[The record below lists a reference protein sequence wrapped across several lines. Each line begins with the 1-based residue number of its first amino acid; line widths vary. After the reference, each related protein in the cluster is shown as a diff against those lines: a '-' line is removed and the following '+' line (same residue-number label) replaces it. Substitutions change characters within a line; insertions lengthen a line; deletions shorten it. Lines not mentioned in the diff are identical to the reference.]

1 MGKFWR
7 KVKSAF
13 KKVAA
18 VALVVIAIVNPALI
32 PAIGNS
38 ILTTL
43 GVAAPSVAAAT
54 AAGSAAITTASS
66 LAQGNSLKDSLKAGA
81 VSGVTSFVGI
91 STATSTGSSAI
102 GSAAG
107 SAAGTVVA
115 GGRPEDIIRNAV
127 SGGIGAGVGD
137 AVGSTEFGKT
147 TGVGT
152 AAGKGVG
159 TFIATGGN
167 VKEAINVAVN
177 TQLIDLA
184 NVGYQN
190 YKDNAYKATLSPEQ
204 QAAADAQKLVDTSKA
219 QPGTQLADAGT
230 GTITDAGNQLG
241 EVRVTA
247 GREAGAVENVLPYT
261 STTVTKPTSK
271 PAGTLP
277 EVKVTAK
284 REPGAPENVLPY
296 TSTNVS
302 KPSVSV
308 PGQSKPG
315 GEIVV
320 TAKREPGAP
329 ENVLPFTVTDSLPEV
344 KVTAQRETDSLPE
357 VKVTGEREI
366 VEENQPVAEKPAKE
380 APAKTIYPP
389 FYFTGVAPT
398 SGSPLAQG
406 LNLSSGAPLPTTGLT
421 SSRGAGE
428 IESKESGKKRS
439 TVWNEESL
447 RLKDA
452 LGL

>member
-32 PAIGNS
+32 PEIGS
-38 ILTTL
+38 YLT
-43 GVAAPSVAAAT
+43 GSSAAYTAGTMTAAQMAAAS

-66 LAQGNSLKDSLKAGA
+66 LAQGNSLEDSLKAGA

-91 STATSTGSSAI
+91 STATATGSSAI

-159 TFIATGGN
+159 TFIATGGD
-167 VKEAINVAVN
+167 VKQAIDVAVN

-190 YKDNAYKATLSPEQ
+190 YKDNANKATLSLEQ
-204 QAAADAQKLVDTSKA
+204 RAAADAQKLVDTSKA
-219 QPGTQLADAGT
+219 QPGTQLADAST
-230 GTITDAGNQLG
+230 GTMTDAGNQLG

-261 STTVTKPTSK
+261 STNVT
-271 PAGTLP
+271 
-277 EVKVTAK
+277 
-284 REPGAPENVLPY
+284 
-296 TSTNVS
+296 

-320 TAKREPGAP
+320 KAKREPGAP

-344 KVTAQRETDSLPE
+344 KVTGQ
-357 VKVTGEREI
+357 REI

-380 APAKTIYPP
+380 APLKTIKPSM
-389 FYFTGVAPT
+389 YFTGVAPT

-452 LGL
+452 LGV

>member
-7 KVKSAF
+7 KAKSAF

-43 GVAAPSVAAAT
+43 GVAAPSAAAAT

-66 LAQGNSLKDSLKAGA
+66 LAQGNSLEDSLKAGA

-167 VKEAINVAVN
+167 VEEAINVAVN
-177 TQLIDLA
+177 TQLVDLA

-190 YKDNAYKATLSPEQ
+190 YKDNAYKATLSLEQ

-230 GTITDAGNQLG
+230 GTMTDAGNQLG
-241 EVRVTA
+241 EIRVTA

-261 STTVTKPTSK
+261 STTVTKPPSK

-277 EVKVTAK
+277 EVKVTA
-284 REPGAPENVLPY
+284 
-296 TSTNVS
+296 
-302 KPSVSV
+302 
-308 PGQSKPG
+308 Q
-315 GEIVV
+315 
-320 TAKREPGAP
+320 REPGAP

-344 KVTAQRETDSLPE
+344 KVTGQ
-357 VKVTGEREI
+357 REI
-366 VEENQPVAEKPAKE
+366 VEENQPIPEKSAKE
-380 APAKTIYPP
+380 APAKTVYPSM
-389 FYFTGVAPT
+389 YFTGVAPT

-452 LGL
+452 LGV

>member
-43 GVAAPSVAAAT
+43 GVAAPSAAAAT

-91 STATSTGSSAI
+91 STATSTGSPAI

-167 VKEAINVAVN
+167 VEEAINVAVN
-177 TQLIDLA
+177 TQLVDLA

-190 YKDNAYKATLSPEQ
+190 YKDNAYKATLSTEQ

-230 GTITDAGNQLG
+230 GTMTDAGNQLG
-241 EVRVTA
+241 EIRVTA

-261 STTVTKPTSK
+261 STTVTKPSSK

-277 EVKVTAK
+277 EVKVTA
-284 REPGAPENVLPY
+284 
-296 TSTNVS
+296 
-302 KPSVSV
+302 
-308 PGQSKPG
+308 Q
-315 GEIVV
+315 
-320 TAKREPGAP
+320 REPGAP

-344 KVTAQRETDSLPE
+344 Q
-357 VKVTGEREI
+357 VTGQREI
-366 VEENQPVAEKPAKE
+366 VEENQPIPEKSAKE
-380 APAKTIYPP
+380 APAKTVYPSM
-389 FYFTGVAPT
+389 YFTGVAPT

-452 LGL
+452 LGV

>member
-32 PAIGNS
+32 PQIGS
-38 ILTTL
+38 YLT
-43 GVAAPSVAAAT
+43 GSSAAYTAGTMTAAQMAAAS

-159 TFIATGGN
+159 TFIATGGD
-167 VKEAINVAVN
+167 VKQAIDVAVN

-190 YKDNAYKATLSPEQ
+190 YKDNANKATLSLEQ
-204 QAAADAQKLVDTSKA
+204 RAAADAQKLVDTSKA

-230 GTITDAGNQLG
+230 GTMTDAGNQLG

-296 TSTNVS
+296 TST
-302 KPSVSV
+302 
-308 PGQSKPG
+308 
-315 GEIVV
+315 
-320 TAKREPGAP
+320 
-329 ENVLPFTVTDSLPEV
+329 DSL
-344 KVTAQRETDSLPE
+344 SE

-380 APAKTIYPP
+380 APLKTIKPSM
-389 FYFTGVAPT
+389 YFTGVAPT

-452 LGL
+452 LGV

>member
-43 GVAAPSVAAAT
+43 GVAAPSAAAAA

-167 VKEAINVAVN
+167 VEEAINVAVN
-177 TQLIDLA
+177 TQLVDLA

-190 YKDNAYKATLSPEQ
+190 YKDNAYKATLSLEQ

-230 GTITDAGNQLG
+230 GTMTDAGNQLG

-296 TSTNVS
+296 TST
-302 KPSVSV
+302 
-308 PGQSKPG
+308 
-315 GEIVV
+315 
-320 TAKREPGAP
+320 
-329 ENVLPFTVTDSLPEV
+329 DSL
-344 KVTAQRETDSLPE
+344 SE

-380 APAKTIYPP
+380 APLKTIKPSM
-389 FYFTGVAPT
+389 YFTGVAPT
-398 SGSPLAQG
+398 SGSPLAEG

-452 LGL
+452 LGV

>member
-43 GVAAPSVAAAT
+43 GVAAPSAAAAT

-167 VKEAINVAVN
+167 VEEAINVAVN
-177 TQLIDLA
+177 TQLVDLA

-204 QAAADAQKLVDTSKA
+204 RAAADAQKLVDTSKA

-230 GTITDAGNQLG
+230 GTMTDAGNQLG

-261 STTVTKPTSK
+261 STNVT
-271 PAGTLP
+271 
-277 EVKVTAK
+277 
-284 REPGAPENVLPY
+284 
-296 TSTNVS
+296 

-320 TAKREPGAP
+320 KAKREPGAP

-366 VEENQPVAEKPAKE
+366 VEENQPIAEKPAKE
-380 APAKTIYPP
+380 APTKTIYPSM
-389 FYFTGVAPT
+389 YFTGVAPT

-452 LGL
+452 LGV

>member
-43 GVAAPSVAAAT
+43 GVAAPSAAAAT

-159 TFIATGGN
+159 TFIATGGD
-167 VKEAINVAVN
+167 VKQAIDVAVN

-190 YKDNAYKATLSPEQ
+190 YKDNANKATLSLEQ
-204 QAAADAQKLVDTSKA
+204 RAAADAQKLVDTSKA

-230 GTITDAGNQLG
+230 GTMTDAGNQLG

-296 TSTNVS
+296 TST
-302 KPSVSV
+302 
-308 PGQSKPG
+308 
-315 GEIVV
+315 
-320 TAKREPGAP
+320 
-329 ENVLPFTVTDSLPEV
+329 
-344 KVTAQRETDSLPE
+344 DSLPE

-380 APAKTIYPP
+380 APLKTIKPSM
-389 FYFTGVAPT
+389 YFTGVAPT
-398 SGSPLAQG
+398 SGSPLAEG

-452 LGL
+452 LGV

>member
-43 GVAAPSVAAAT
+43 GVAAPTAAAAT

-167 VKEAINVAVN
+167 VEEAINVAVN
-177 TQLIDLA
+177 TQLVDLA

-230 GTITDAGNQLG
+230 GTMTDAGNQLG
-241 EVRVTA
+241 EIRVTA

-261 STTVTKPTSK
+261 STTVTKPSSK

-277 EVKVTAK
+277 EVKVTA
-284 REPGAPENVLPY
+284 
-296 TSTNVS
+296 
-302 KPSVSV
+302 
-308 PGQSKPG
+308 Q
-315 GEIVV
+315 
-320 TAKREPGAP
+320 REPGAP

-344 KVTAQRETDSLPE
+344 KVTGQ
-357 VKVTGEREI
+357 REI
-366 VEENQPVAEKPAKE
+366 VEENQPIPEKSAKE
-380 APAKTIYPP
+380 APAKIVYPSM
-389 FYFTGVAPT
+389 YFTGVAPT

-452 LGL
+452 LGV

>member
-43 GVAAPSVAAAT
+43 GVAAPSAAAAT

-66 LAQGNSLKDSLKAGA
+66 LAQGNSLTDSLKAGA

-91 STATSTGSSAI
+91 STATATGSSAI

-167 VKEAINVAVN
+167 VEEAINVAVN

-230 GTITDAGNQLG
+230 GTMTDAGNQLG

-320 TAKREPGAP
+320 TAQRETDSLPEVKVTAQREPGAP

-344 KVTAQRETDSLPE
+344 Q
-357 VKVTGEREI
+357 VTGQREI
-366 VEENQPVAEKPAKE
+366 VEENQPIPEKSAKE
-380 APAKTIYPP
+380 APAKTVYPSM
-389 FYFTGVAPT
+389 YFTGVAPT

>member
-43 GVAAPSVAAAT
+43 GVAAPSAAAAT

-159 TFIATGGN
+159 TFIATGGD
-167 VKEAINVAVN
+167 VKQAIDVAVN

-184 NVGYQN
+184 NVGYAK
-190 YKDNAYKATLSPEQ
+190 YTDNAYKPTLSTEQ

-230 GTITDAGNQLG
+230 GTMTDAGNQLG
-241 EVRVTA
+241 EIRVTA

-261 STTVTKPTSK
+261 STTVTKPSSK

-277 EVKVTAK
+277 AVKVTA
-284 REPGAPENVLPY
+284 
-296 TSTNVS
+296 
-302 KPSVSV
+302 
-308 PGQSKPG
+308 Q
-315 GEIVV
+315 
-320 TAKREPGAP
+320 REPGAP

-344 KVTAQRETDSLPE
+344 Q
-357 VKVTGEREI
+357 VTGQREI
-366 VEENQPVAEKPAKE
+366 VEENQPIPEKSAKE
-380 APAKTIYPP
+380 APAKTVYPSM
-389 FYFTGVAPT
+389 YFTGVAPT

-452 LGL
+452 LGV

>member
-1 MGKFWR
+1 MGKFWK
-7 KVKSAF
+7 KVNTAF
-13 KKVAA
+13 NKVAA
-18 VALVVIAIVNPALI
+18 VALVVIAIVQPQLI

-43 GVAAPSVAAAT
+43 GVAAPSAAAAT

-66 LAQGNSLKDSLKAGA
+66 LAQGNSLQDSLKAGA

-167 VKEAINVAVN
+167 VEEAINVAVN

-230 GTITDAGNQLG
+230 GTMTDAGNQLG
-241 EVRVTA
+241 EIRVTA

-271 PAGTLP
+271 TPSKIAGTLP
-277 EVKVTAK
+277 EVKVTA
-284 REPGAPENVLPY
+284 
-296 TSTNVS
+296 
-302 KPSVSV
+302 
-308 PGQSKPG
+308 Q
-315 GEIVV
+315 
-320 TAKREPGAP
+320 REPGAP

-344 KVTAQRETDSLPE
+344 Q
-357 VKVTGEREI
+357 VTGQREI

-380 APAKTIYPP
+380 APAKTVYPSM
-389 FYFTGVAPT
+389 YFTGVAPT

-452 LGL
+452 LGV

>member
-7 KVKSAF
+7 KAKSAF

-43 GVAAPSVAAAT
+43 GVAAPSAAAAT

-66 LAQGNSLKDSLKAGA
+66 LAQGNSLEDSLKAGA

-91 STATSTGSSAI
+91 STATSTGSPAI

-167 VKEAINVAVN
+167 VEEAINVAVN
-177 TQLIDLA
+177 TQLVDLA

-190 YKDNAYKATLSPEQ
+190 YKDNAYKATLSLEQ

-230 GTITDAGNQLG
+230 GTMTDAGNQLG
-241 EVRVTA
+241 EIRVTA

-261 STTVTKPTSK
+261 STTVTKPPSK

-277 EVKVTAK
+277 EVKVTA
-284 REPGAPENVLPY
+284 
-296 TSTNVS
+296 
-302 KPSVSV
+302 
-308 PGQSKPG
+308 Q
-315 GEIVV
+315 
-320 TAKREPGAP
+320 REPGAP

-344 KVTAQRETDSLPE
+344 KVTGQ
-357 VKVTGEREI
+357 REI
-366 VEENQPVAEKPAKE
+366 VEENQPIPEKSAKE
-380 APAKTIYPP
+380 APAKTVYPSM
-389 FYFTGVAPT
+389 YFTGVAPT

-452 LGL
+452 LGV

>member
-43 GVAAPSVAAAT
+43 GVAAPSAAAAT

-167 VKEAINVAVN
+167 VEEAINVAVN

-230 GTITDAGNQLG
+230 GTMTDAGNQLG
-241 EVRVTA
+241 EIRVTA

-261 STTVTKPTSK
+261 STNVTKPPSK
-271 PAGTLP
+271 PPSKTAGTLP
-277 EVKVTAK
+277 EVKVTA
-284 REPGAPENVLPY
+284 
-296 TSTNVS
+296 
-302 KPSVSV
+302 
-308 PGQSKPG
+308 Q
-315 GEIVV
+315 
-320 TAKREPGAP
+320 REPGAP

-344 KVTAQRETDSLPE
+344 Q
-357 VKVTGEREI
+357 VTGQREI

-380 APAKTIYPP
+380 APAKTVYPSM
-389 FYFTGVAPT
+389 YFTGVAPT

-452 LGL
+452 LGV

>member
-18 VALVVIAIVNPALI
+18 VALVVVAIVNPALI

-38 ILTTL
+38 ILTTV
-43 GVAAPSVAAAT
+43 GVAAPSAAAAT

-66 LAQGNSLKDSLKAGA
+66 LAQGNSLEDSLKAGA
-81 VSGVTSFVGI
+81 VSGVTAYVGI
-91 STATSTGSSAI
+91 STATSTGSAAI

-159 TFIATGGN
+159 TFIATGGD
-167 VKEAINVAVN
+167 VKKAIDVAVN

-184 NVGYQN
+184 NVGYDI
-190 YKDNAYKATLSPEQ
+190 YKDKAYKATLSPEQ

-230 GTITDAGNQLG
+230 GTMTDAGNQLG
-241 EVRVTA
+241 EIRVTA

-261 STTVTKPTSK
+261 STTVTKPSSA
-271 PAGTLP
+271 PADTLP
-277 EVKVTAK
+277 EVKVTAQ
-284 REPGAPENVLPY
+284 REPA
-296 TSTNVS
+296 
-302 KPSVSV
+302 
-308 PGQSKPG
+308 
-315 GEIVV
+315 
-320 TAKREPGAP
+320 AP

-344 KVTAQRETDSLPE
+344 KVTGQ
-357 VKVTGEREI
+357 REI
-366 VEENQPVAEKPAKE
+366 VEENQPIPEKSAKEPEKPAE
-380 APAKTIYPP
+380 QTPAKTIYPSM
-389 FYFTGVAPT
+389 YFTGVSPT
-398 SGSPLAQG
+398 ARTPLNEG
-406 LNLSSGAPLPTTGLT
+406 LNLSSAAPLPTTGLT

-428 IESKESGKKRS
+428 IESKESGKKRQS
-439 TVWNEESL
+439 VWNEESL

>member
-43 GVAAPSVAAAT
+43 GVAAPSAAAAT

-91 STATSTGSSAI
+91 STATSTGSPAI

-159 TFIATGGN
+159 TFIATGGD
-167 VKEAINVAVN
+167 VKQAIDVAVN

-184 NVGYQN
+184 NVGYAK
-190 YKDNAYKATLSPEQ
+190 YTDNAYKPTLSTEQ

-230 GTITDAGNQLG
+230 GTMTDAGNQLG
-241 EVRVTA
+241 EIRVTT

-261 STTVTKPTSK
+261 STTVTKPSSK

-277 EVKVTAK
+277 AVKVTA
-284 REPGAPENVLPY
+284 
-296 TSTNVS
+296 
-302 KPSVSV
+302 
-308 PGQSKPG
+308 Q
-315 GEIVV
+315 
-320 TAKREPGAP
+320 REPGAP
-329 ENVLPFTVTDSLPEV
+329 ENVLPFT
-344 KVTAQRETDSLPE
+344 ETDSLPE
-357 VKVTGEREI
+357 VKVTGQREI

-380 APAKTIYPP
+380 APAKTVYPSM
-389 FYFTGVAPT
+389 YFTGVAPT

>member
-18 VALVVIAIVNPALI
+18 VALVVIAIVNPTLI

-43 GVAAPSVAAAT
+43 GVAAPSAAAAT

-66 LAQGNSLKDSLKAGA
+66 LAQGNSLADSLKAGA
-81 VSGVTSFVGI
+81 TAGVTSFVGI

-167 VKEAINVAVN
+167 VEEAINVAVN
-177 TQLIDLA
+177 TQLVDLA

-190 YKDNAYKATLSPEQ
+190 YKDNAYKATLSLEQ

-230 GTITDAGNQLG
+230 GTMTDAGNQLG
-241 EVRVTA
+241 EIRVTA

-261 STTVTKPTSK
+261 STTVTKPPSK

-277 EVKVTAK
+277 EVKVTAQ

-296 TSTNVS
+296 TST
-302 KPSVSV
+302 
-308 PGQSKPG
+308 
-315 GEIVV
+315 
-320 TAKREPGAP
+320 
-329 ENVLPFTVTDSLPEV
+329 DSL
-344 KVTAQRETDSLPE
+344 SE
-357 VKVTGEREI
+357 VKVTGQREPI
-366 VEENQPVAEKPAKE
+366 STEPGGEKPADATSPEKVIK
-380 APAKTIYPP
+380 PSI
-389 FYFTGVAPT
+389 YFTGVAPS

-452 LGL
+452 LGV

>member
-7 KVKSAF
+7 KVKTAF

-43 GVAAPSVAAAT
+43 GVAAPSAAAAA

-147 TGVGT
+147 TGAGT

-230 GTITDAGNQLG
+230 GTMTDAGNQLG
-241 EVRVTA
+241 EIRVTA

-261 STTVTKPTSK
+261 STTVTKPPSK
-271 PAGTLP
+271 TPSKIAGTLP
-277 EVKVTAK
+277 EVKVIA
-284 REPGAPENVLPY
+284 
-296 TSTNVS
+296 
-302 KPSVSV
+302 
-308 PGQSKPG
+308 Q
-315 GEIVV
+315 
-320 TAKREPGAP
+320 REPGAP

-344 KVTAQRETDSLPE
+344 Q
-357 VKVTGEREI
+357 VTGQREI
-366 VEENQPVAEKPAKE
+366 VEENQPIPEKSAKE
-380 APAKTIYPP
+380 APAKTVYPSM
-389 FYFTGVAPT
+389 YFTGVAPT

-452 LGL
+452 LGV

>member
-1 MGKFWR
+1 MGKFWK
-7 KVKSAF
+7 KVKTAF

-18 VALVVIAIVNPALI
+18 VALVVIAIVQPQLI

-43 GVAAPSVAAAT
+43 GVAAPSAAAAT

-66 LAQGNSLKDSLKAGA
+66 LAQGNSLADSLKAGA
-81 VSGVTSFVGI
+81 TAGVTSFVGI

-167 VKEAINVAVN
+167 VEDAINVAVN
-177 TQLIDLA
+177 TQLVDLA

-190 YKDNAYKATLSPEQ
+190 YKDNAYKATLSLEQ

-230 GTITDAGNQLG
+230 GTMTDAGNQLG
-241 EVRVTA
+241 EIRVTA

-261 STTVTKPTSK
+261 STNVTKPPSK

-277 EVKVTAK
+277 EVKVTA
-284 REPGAPENVLPY
+284 
-296 TSTNVS
+296 
-302 KPSVSV
+302 
-308 PGQSKPG
+308 Q
-315 GEIVV
+315 
-320 TAKREPGAP
+320 REPGAP

-344 KVTAQRETDSLPE
+344 KVTGQ
-357 VKVTGEREI
+357 REI
-366 VEENQPVAEKPAKE
+366 VEENQPIPEKSAKE
-380 APAKTIYPP
+380 SPTKTVYPSM
-389 FYFTGVAPT
+389 YFTGVAPT

-452 LGL
+452 LGV

>member
-1 MGKFWR
+1 MSRLKR
-7 KVKSAF
+7 RIQKLKSAF

-18 VALVVIAIVNPALI
+18 VALVIVAIVNPALI

-43 GVAAPSVAAAT
+43 GVAAPSAAAAT

-66 LAQGNSLKDSLKAGA
+66 LAQGNSLEDSLKAGA

-167 VKEAINVAVN
+167 VEEAINVAVN

-230 GTITDAGNQLG
+230 GTMTDAGNQLG
-241 EVRVTA
+241 EIRVTA

-261 STTVTKPTSK
+261 STTVTKPPSK
-271 PAGTLP
+271 TPSKIAGTLP
-277 EVKVTAK
+277 EVKVTA
-284 REPGAPENVLPY
+284 
-296 TSTNVS
+296 
-302 KPSVSV
+302 
-308 PGQSKPG
+308 Q
-315 GEIVV
+315 
-320 TAKREPGAP
+320 REPGAP

-344 KVTAQRETDSLPE
+344 Q
-357 VKVTGEREI
+357 VTGQREI
-366 VEENQPVAEKPAKE
+366 VEENQPIAEKPAKE
-380 APAKTIYPP
+380 APTKTIYPSM
-389 FYFTGVAPT
+389 YFTGVAPT

-406 LNLSSGAPLPTTGLT
+406 LNLSSAAPLPTTGLT

-452 LGL
+452 LGV

>member
-1 MGKFWR
+1 MGKFWK

-38 ILTTL
+38 ILTTI
-43 GVAAPSVAAAT
+43 GVAAPSAAAAT

-66 LAQGNSLKDSLKAGA
+66 LAQGNSLEDSLKAGA

-91 STATSTGSSAI
+91 STATSTGSSTI

-167 VKEAINVAVN
+167 VEEAINVAVN
-177 TQLIDLA
+177 TQLVDLA
-184 NVGYQN
+184 NVGYAK
-190 YKDNAYKATLSPEQ
+190 YTDNAYKATLSTEQ

-219 QPGTQLADAGT
+219 QPGTQLADAST
-230 GTITDAGNQLG
+230 GTMTDAGNQLG
-241 EVRVTA
+241 EIRVTA

-261 STTVTKPTSK
+261 STSVTKPSSK
-271 PAGTLP
+271 PSGTLP
-277 EVKVTAK
+277 EVKVTA
-284 REPGAPENVLPY
+284 
-296 TSTNVS
+296 
-302 KPSVSV
+302 
-308 PGQSKPG
+308 Q
-315 GEIVV
+315 
-320 TAKREPGAP
+320 REPGAP

-344 KVTAQRETDSLPE
+344 Q
-357 VKVTGEREI
+357 VTGQREI

-380 APAKTIYPP
+380 APAKTVYPSM
-389 FYFTGVAPT
+389 YFTGVAPT

-452 LGL
+452 LGV

>member
-18 VALVVIAIVNPALI
+18 VALVVIAIVQPQLI

-66 LAQGNSLKDSLKAGA
+66 LAQGNSLADSLKAGA

-159 TFIATGGN
+159 TFIATGGD
-167 VKEAINVAVN
+167 VKQAIDVAVN

-190 YKDNAYKATLSPEQ
+190 YKDNANKATLSLEQ
-204 QAAADAQKLVDTSKA
+204 RAAADAQKLVDTSKA

-230 GTITDAGNQLG
+230 GTMTDAGNQLG

-296 TSTNVS
+296 TST
-302 KPSVSV
+302 
-308 PGQSKPG
+308 
-315 GEIVV
+315 
-320 TAKREPGAP
+320 
-329 ENVLPFTVTDSLPEV
+329 DSLPEV
-344 KVTAQRETDSLPE
+344 Q
-357 VKVTGEREI
+357 VTGQREI

-380 APAKTIYPP
+380 APLKIIKPSM
-389 FYFTGVAPT
+389 YFTGVAPT

-452 LGL
+452 LGV

>member
-43 GVAAPSVAAAT
+43 GVAAPTAAAAT

-159 TFIATGGN
+159 TFIATGGD
-167 VKEAINVAVN
+167 VKQAIDVAVN

-184 NVGYQN
+184 NVGYAK
-190 YKDNAYKATLSPEQ
+190 YTDNAYKPTLSTEQ
-204 QAAADAQKLVDTSKA
+204 QAAADAQNLVDTSKT
-219 QPGTQLADAGT
+219 QPGTQLADAST
-230 GTITDAGNQLG
+230 GTMTDAGNQLG
-241 EVRVTA
+241 EIRVTT

-261 STTVTKPTSK
+261 STNVTKPPSK

-277 EVKVTAK
+277 EVKVTA
-284 REPGAPENVLPY
+284 
-296 TSTNVS
+296 
-302 KPSVSV
+302 
-308 PGQSKPG
+308 Q
-315 GEIVV
+315 
-320 TAKREPGAP
+320 REPGAP

-344 KVTAQRETDSLPE
+344 Q
-357 VKVTGEREI
+357 VTGQREI
-366 VEENQPVAEKPAKE
+366 VEENQPIPEKSAKE
-380 APAKTIYPP
+380 APAKTVYPSM
-389 FYFTGVAPT
+389 YFTGVAPT

-452 LGL
+452 LGV

>member
-1 MGKFWR
+1 MGKFWK
-7 KVKSAF
+7 KVKTAF

-18 VALVVIAIVNPALI
+18 VALVVIAIVQPQLI

-43 GVAAPSVAAAT
+43 GVAAPSAAAAT

-66 LAQGNSLKDSLKAGA
+66 LAQGNSLADSLKAGA
-81 VSGVTSFVGI
+81 TAGVTSFVGI

-167 VKEAINVAVN
+167 VEDAINVAVN
-177 TQLIDLA
+177 TQLVDLA

-190 YKDNAYKATLSPEQ
+190 YKDNAYKATLSLEQ

-230 GTITDAGNQLG
+230 GTMTDAGNQLG
-241 EVRVTA
+241 EIRVTA

-261 STTVTKPTSK
+261 STNVTKPPSK

-277 EVKVTAK
+277 EVKVTAQ
-284 REPGAPENVLPY
+284 RE
-296 TSTNVS
+296 
-302 KPSVSV
+302 
-308 PGQSKPG
+308 Q
-315 GEIVV
+315 
-320 TAKREPGAP
+320 GAP

-344 KVTAQRETDSLPE
+344 KVTGQ
-357 VKVTGEREI
+357 REI
-366 VEENQPVAEKPAKE
+366 VEENQPIPEKSAKE
-380 APAKTIYPP
+380 SPTKTVYPSM
-389 FYFTGVAPT
+389 YFTGVAPT

-452 LGL
+452 LGV

>member
-1 MGKFWR
+1 MGKFWN

-18 VALVVIAIVNPALI
+18 VALVVIAIVQPQLI

-43 GVAAPSVAAAT
+43 GVAAPSAAAAT
-54 AAGSAAITTASS
+54 AAGSSAITTASS
-66 LAQGNSLKDSLKAGA
+66 LAQGNSLKDALKAGA
-81 VSGVTSFVGI
+81 TAGVTSFVGI

-159 TFIATGGN
+159 TFIATGGD
-167 VKEAINVAVN
+167 VKQAIDVAVN

-190 YKDNAYKATLSPEQ
+190 YKDNAYKATLSLEQ

-230 GTITDAGNQLG
+230 GTMTDAGNQLG

-284 REPGAPENVLPY
+284 REPGAPENVLPF
-296 TSTNVS
+296 
-302 KPSVSV
+302 
-308 PGQSKPG
+308 
-315 GEIVV
+315 
-320 TAKREPGAP
+320 TA
-329 ENVLPFTVTDSLPEV
+329 TDSL
-344 KVTAQRETDSLPE
+344 SE

-380 APAKTIYPP
+380 APLKTIKPSM
-389 FYFTGVAPT
+389 YFTGVAPT
-398 SGSPLAQG
+398 SGSPLAEG

-452 LGL
+452 LGV

>member
-18 VALVVIAIVNPALI
+18 VALVVIAIVNPTLI

-43 GVAAPSVAAAT
+43 GVAAPSAAAAT

-66 LAQGNSLKDSLKAGA
+66 LAAGNSLEDSLKAGA
-81 VSGVTSFVGI
+81 TAGVTSFVGI

-159 TFIATGGN
+159 TFIATGGD
-167 VKEAINVAVN
+167 VKQAIDVAVN

-184 NVGYQN
+184 NVGYAK
-190 YKDNAYKATLSPEQ
+190 YTDNAYKPTLSPEE

-230 GTITDAGNQLG
+230 GTMTDAGNQLG
-241 EVRVTA
+241 EIRVTA

-261 STTVTKPTSK
+261 STTVTKPPSK

-277 EVKVTAK
+277 EVTVTGQ

-296 TSTNVS
+296 TT
-302 KPSVSV
+302 
-308 PGQSKPG
+308 
-315 GEIVV
+315 
-320 TAKREPGAP
+320 
-329 ENVLPFTVTDSLPEV
+329 
-344 KVTAQRETDSLPE
+344 TDSLPE
-357 VKVTGEREI
+357 VKVTGQREI

-380 APAKTIYPP
+380 APAKTVYPSM
-389 FYFTGVAPT
+389 YFTGVAPT
-398 SGSPLAQG
+398 SGSPLAEG

>member
-38 ILTTL
+38 ILTTI
-43 GVAAPSVAAAT
+43 GVAAPSAAAAT

-66 LAQGNSLKDSLKAGA
+66 LAQGNSLEDSLKAGA

-159 TFIATGGN
+159 TFIATGGD
-167 VKEAINVAVN
+167 VKQAIDVAVN

-184 NVGYQN
+184 NVGYAK
-190 YKDNAYKATLSPEQ
+190 YTDNAYKPTLSTEQ

-230 GTITDAGNQLG
+230 GTMTDAGNQLG
-241 EVRVTA
+241 EIRVTT

-261 STTVTKPTSK
+261 STTVTKPSSK

-277 EVKVTAK
+277 EVKVTA
-284 REPGAPENVLPY
+284 
-296 TSTNVS
+296 
-302 KPSVSV
+302 
-308 PGQSKPG
+308 Q
-315 GEIVV
+315 
-320 TAKREPGAP
+320 REPGAP

-344 KVTAQRETDSLPE
+344 Q
-357 VKVTGEREI
+357 VTGQREI
-366 VEENQPVAEKPAKE
+366 VEENQPISEKPAKE
-380 APAKTIYPP
+380 TPAKTVYPSM
-389 FYFTGVAPT
+389 YFTGVAPT

-452 LGL
+452 LGV

>member
-43 GVAAPSVAAAT
+43 GVAAPSAAAAT

-91 STATSTGSSAI
+91 STATSTGSPAI

-167 VKEAINVAVN
+167 VEEAINVAVN
-177 TQLIDLA
+177 TQLVDLA

-230 GTITDAGNQLG
+230 GTMTDAGNQLG
-241 EVRVTA
+241 EIRVTA

-261 STTVTKPTSK
+261 STTVTKPSSK

-277 EVKVTAK
+277 EVKVTA
-284 REPGAPENVLPY
+284 
-296 TSTNVS
+296 
-302 KPSVSV
+302 
-308 PGQSKPG
+308 Q
-315 GEIVV
+315 
-320 TAKREPGAP
+320 REPGAP

-344 KVTAQRETDSLPE
+344 Q
-357 VKVTGEREI
+357 VTGQREI
-366 VEENQPVAEKPAKE
+366 VEENQPIPEKSAKE
-380 APAKTIYPP
+380 APAKTVYPSM
-389 FYFTGVAPT
+389 YFTGVAPT

-452 LGL
+452 LGV

>member
-32 PAIGNS
+32 PHIGS
-38 ILTTL
+38 YLT
-43 GVAAPSVAAAT
+43 GSSAAYTAGTMTAAQMAAAS

-91 STATSTGSSAI
+91 STATATGSSAI

-159 TFIATGGN
+159 TFIATGGD
-167 VKEAINVAVN
+167 VKQAIDVAVN

-190 YKDNAYKATLSPEQ
+190 YKDNANKATLSLEQ
-204 QAAADAQKLVDTSKA
+204 RAAADAQKLVDTSKA

-230 GTITDAGNQLG
+230 GTMTDAGNQLG

-261 STTVTKPTSK
+261 STTVTKPPSK
-271 PAGTLP
+271 TPSKIAGTLP

-284 REPGAPENVLPY
+284 REPGAPENVLP
-296 TSTNVS
+296 
-302 KPSVSV
+302 
-308 PGQSKPG
+308 
-315 GEIVV
+315 
-320 TAKREPGAP
+320 
-329 ENVLPFTVTDSLPEV
+329 FTV
-344 KVTAQRETDSLPE
+344 TDSLPE

-380 APAKTIYPP
+380 APLKTIKPSM
-389 FYFTGVAPT
+389 YFTGVAPT
-398 SGSPLAQG
+398 SGSPLAEG

-452 LGL
+452 LGV

>member
-1 MGKFWR
+1 MGKFWK
-7 KVKSAF
+7 KVASAF

-18 VALVVIAIVNPALI
+18 VALVVIAIVQPQLI

-43 GVAAPSVAAAT
+43 GVAAPSAAAAT
-54 AAGSAAITTASS
+54 AAGSSAITTASS
-66 LAQGNSLKDSLKAGA
+66 LAQGNSLKDALKAGA
-81 VSGVTSFVGI
+81 TAGVTSFVGI

-115 GGRPEDIIRNAV
+115 GGSPQDIIRNAV

-137 AVGSTEFGKT
+137 AVNTTEFGKT

-159 TFIATGGN
+159 TFIATGGD
-167 VKEAINVAVN
+167 VKQAIDVAVN

-184 NVGYQN
+184 NVGYAK
-190 YKDNAYKATLSPEQ
+190 YTDNAYKPTLSTEQ

-219 QPGTQLADAGT
+219 QPGTMLADAGT
-230 GTITDAGNQLG
+230 GTMTDAGNQLG

-296 TSTNVS
+296 TST
-302 KPSVSV
+302 
-308 PGQSKPG
+308 
-315 GEIVV
+315 
-320 TAKREPGAP
+320 
-329 ENVLPFTVTDSLPEV
+329 DSL
-344 KVTAQRETDSLPE
+344 SE

-380 APAKTIYPP
+380 APLKTIKPSM
-389 FYFTGVAPT
+389 YFTGVAPT

-452 LGL
+452 LGV

>member
-7 KVKSAF
+7 KAKSAF

-43 GVAAPSVAAAT
+43 GVAAPSAAAAT

-66 LAQGNSLKDSLKAGA
+66 LAQGNSLEDSLKAGA

-91 STATSTGSSAI
+91 STATSTGSPAI

-167 VKEAINVAVN
+167 VEEAINVAVN
-177 TQLIDLA
+177 TQLVDLA
-184 NVGYQN
+184 NVGYAK
-190 YKDNAYKATLSPEQ
+190 YTDNAYKPTLSTEQ

-230 GTITDAGNQLG
+230 GTMTDAGNQLG
-241 EVRVTA
+241 EIRVTA

-261 STTVTKPTSK
+261 STTVTKPPSK

-277 EVKVTAK
+277 EVKVTA
-284 REPGAPENVLPY
+284 
-296 TSTNVS
+296 
-302 KPSVSV
+302 
-308 PGQSKPG
+308 Q
-315 GEIVV
+315 
-320 TAKREPGAP
+320 REPGAP

-344 KVTAQRETDSLPE
+344 Q
-357 VKVTGEREI
+357 VTGQREI
-366 VEENQPVAEKPAKE
+366 VEENQPIPEKSAKE
-380 APAKTIYPP
+380 APAKTVYPSM
-389 FYFTGVAPT
+389 YFTGVAPT

-428 IESKESGKKRS
+428 IESKESGKKRL

-452 LGL
+452 LGV